1 MIRLARAA
9 LLAVT
14 IAVTSPLLATA
25 AYAKDPLVGT
35 WQLNLDK
42 STFDP
47 GPGPKGQMRI
57 YSHHG
62 DTEKLT
68 ARGVGADGK
77 PSLVQYTAHYD
88 GKDYPIT
95 GSTGGDLIA
104 LRRIDAYTTES
115 TQKRGGKPVIVAT
128 RTVSHDG
135 KTLTVLT
142 KGTAPSGETLNHR
155 MVFDKH

>member
-1 MIRLARAA
+1 
-9 LLAVT
+9 
-14 IAVTSPLLATA
+14 SPLLATA

-57 YSHHG
+57 YTHHG

-77 PSLVQYTAHYD
+77 PTLVQYTAHYD

-115 TQKRGGKPVIVAT
+115 T
-128 RTVSHDG
+128 
-135 KTLTVLT
+135 
-142 KGTAPSGETLNHR
+142 
-155 MVFDKH
+155 